1 MNIILLIVDTLRYD
15 AISANGGSIPT
26 PNIDHL
32 ATESTAYDRAFC
44 ASFPTIPFRT
54 DVMTGRYGGPF
65 HAWLPLPHATHTF
78 VDVLKD
84 NGYAAQLIHDT
95 PHLVNGGHN
104 FDYPFHTW
112 TFVRGAEV
120 DRSWLGD
127 RVDWLP
133 NWRRD
138 PLFDVC
144 EEGSANFS
152 AYTHTNRNR
161 RTEADWNCARLFD
174 TAARFLIDNRQREN
188 LFLWIDCFDPHEP
201 WDAPPQF
208 VRQFDPRPDHD
219 GTIDPRQFWG
229 GRNDPSLSSD
239 AKAVMT
245 GLYAAKISWMDHCFG
260 QFLDTFYATG
270 LSKNT
275 ALVLVGDHG
284 TNAGHYGRF
293 GKGSPVRDAEAHT
306 PLFIRLPDEA
316 AASRS
321 DTIVQPQDLTATLLA
336 LGKSAHPNFVGND
349 LTKGPTQREVAVA
362 GPAAGQATREATIFN
377 WDPNFFSVFARDLWL
392 EWRPAVE
399 ASILRRYGSENPIT
413 GRDEERGQLHRQ
425 GLGEIEARNTHPDI
439 VTWLGNG
446 AKGELPA
453 DVPRH
458 ARWPG
463 VEGFTQ
469 YFKRTYDGE

>member
-1 MNIILLIVDTLRYD
+1 MNIVFIVVDTLRYD

-26 PNIDHL
+26 PNIDRL

-44 ASFPTIPFRT
+44 SSFPTIPFRT
-54 DVMTGRYGGPF
+54 DVITGRYGAPF

-78 VDVLKD
+78 VDTLKE

-120 DRSWLGD
+120 DRAWLGD
-127 RVDWLP
+127 GASWLP

-144 EEGSANFS
+144 DEDSANFA
-152 AYTHTNRNR
+152 AYAYTNRNR
-161 RTEADWNCARLFD
+161 RTETDWNCARLFD
-174 TAARFLIDNRQREN
+174 TAARFLQDNRRRDN
-188 LFLWIDCFDPHEP
+188 VFLWVDCFDPHEP

-208 VRQFDPRPDHD
+208 VRRFDPRPEHD

-229 GRNDPSLSSD
+229 GRNSPSLSDD
-239 AKAVMT
+239 AKAVMAA
-245 GLYAAKISWMDHCFG
+245 LYAAKVSWMDHCFG
-260 QFLDTFYATG
+260 RFLDAFYDTG
-270 LSKNT
+270 LSENT

-284 TNAGHYGRF
+284 TNTGHYGRF
-293 GKGSPVRDAEAHT
+293 GKGAPVRDSEAHV
-306 PLFIRLPDEA
+306 PLFIRLPDGEA
-316 AASRS
+316 ARS

-336 LGKSAHPNFVGND
+336 LGKSTHPDCVGND
-349 LTKGPTQREVAVA
+349 LIAGNADREVAIAGPVA
-362 GPAAGQATREATIFN
+362 GTKDDEAAIMS
-377 WDPNFFSVFARDLWL
+377 WDPHFFSVFARDLWL
-392 EWRPAVE
+392 EWQPSVE
-399 ASILRRYGSENPIT
+399 ASILRRYESEGPIA
-413 GRDEERGQLHRQ
+413 GHDKERGELHR
-425 GLGEIEARNTHPDI
+425 LGISELGARGTHES
-439 VTWLGNG
+439 VVSWLENG
-446 AKGELPA
+446 AQGGPLP
-453 DVPRH
+453 DVPLH

-469 YFKRTYDGE
+469 YFKRTYDGD